1 MLNENETDH
10 FNKEKTNQKG
20 KISQKKIS
28 KELIRP
34 KNYTW
39 KGLFKIMN
47 KSRKIWHMSKFN
59 DELTLTLDTQS
70 LNKYIYSNLKYCN
83 KNPNLRLKNN
93 ILESELNSF
102 FQTNLFDILSE
113 EKKLYDYYDELF
125 LNKQYIPKKDEND
138 EILYSAFITNYRELF
153 YNIQKDKKS
162 MRQLKKLRWYLIMDD
177 DNFSEDSNKNNKFNL
192 DNDDFLQD
200 FSKEIEN
207 NNDSFDEIETKML
220 YDEYAKNQKEK
231 KMDNLDEIYEKNII
245 NDSLIDKLLKNE
257 KKPFFYI
264 IKLIYLSINIFC
276 KAAICHLLNSYSDL
290 EDIKTEDGKYLI
302 NEYLLLFNNF
312 VDSCILINKK
322 CTNINIVMN
331 YLYNELYENYPNFP
345 KFSIFRMCIRI
356 WFTEANTHLIGEN
369 TLLSKIKD
377 KICSIF
383 SNNLK
388 EELFSKMEDMSKSNQ
403 INSYNSIKANF
414 DKKSFALNTSYI
426 LFKSDNPSFKTNNI
440 FSPYDFGSEYINTYD
455 DSDKQYKI
463 LDKGLSI
470 IYDTFSNEYSVY
482 ILNLSTIDT
491 NSFYNEIIINFNN
504 SIKYY
509 IEEIF
514 NKHLIDQKFDVKKVI
529 DKILNYFDNYF
540 FKSRI
545 FPNLR
550 RNIYE
555 KVYLELKNNLLKYIK
570 NKFLDKSFYHIQK
583 ENNFS
588 KNNSCS
594 TKSNLSTNL
603 TNRSLLQSSIFN
615 LNNDFD
621 ENINTNYDTYKK
633 EIVAYIQNNTECNG
647 KYLYNDIEQKVE
659 YINEKINIYE
669 LFESID
675 NWHKEHMNTILKN
688 DNVVKDEVF
697 NVKIKMNNGINIP
710 FSFNQL
716 KRYLLSYSL
725 QYDWGFIKK
734 VKNIDKYIKS
744 KNINEN
750 EDNDDI
756 EMAINNNNEIG
767 ENYFNDLDNL
777 GNMNDI
783 NNFAFNNLNNFDNIG
798 NINNNFAEYNLKNSF
813 FDY

>member
-10 FNKEKTNQKG
+10 FNKEKTNQKA
-20 KISQKKIS
+20 KINQKKIS
-28 KELIRP
+28 KELIGP

-39 KGLFKIMN
+39 KGLFKLMN

-59 DELTLTLDTQS
+59 NELTLDMQS
-70 LNKYIYSNLKYCN
+70 LNKFIYSNLKYCN
-83 KNPNLRLKNN
+83 KISNLRLKNN

-113 EKKLYDYYDELF
+113 EQKLYDYYDELF
-125 LNKQYIPKKDEND
+125 QNKQYIPKKDEND
-138 EILYSAFITNYRELF
+138 EILYGLFITNYRELF

-177 DNFSEDSNKNNKFNL
+177 DNLYEDNNKIIKFNL
-192 DNDDFLQD
+192 DNDDFLMN

-245 NDSLIDKLLKNE
+245 NDSIIDKLLNNE
-257 KKPFFYI
+257 KNPFFYI
-264 IKLIYLSINIFC
+264 IKLIYLSFNIFC

-290 EDIKTEDGKYLI
+290 EDIKAEDGKYLI
-302 NEYLLLFNNF
+302 NEYLLHFNNY

-322 CTNINIVMN
+322 CSNINIVMN
-331 YLYNELYENYPNFP
+331 YLYNELYENYPKFP

-388 EELFSKMEDMSKSNQ
+388 EELFSKMEDCSKNNK
-403 INSYNSIKANF
+403 INTYNSTKANF
-414 DKKSFALNTSYI
+414 DKKSFGLNTSYI

-440 FSPYDFGSEYINTYD
+440 FSPFDFGSEYINTYD

-514 NKHLIDQKFDVKKVI
+514 NEHLIGQKFDVKNI
-529 DKILNYFDNYF
+529 IENILNYFDNYF

-555 KVYLELKNNLLKYIK
+555 KVHLELKNNLLKYIE
-570 NKFLDKSFYHIQK
+570 NKYLDKSFDHNQK

-615 LNNDFD
+615 INNDFD
-621 ENINTNYDTYKK
+621 ENINTNYDAYKK
-633 EIVAYIQNNTECNG
+633 EIVTYIQNNLECNS
-647 KYLYNDIEQKVE
+647 KSLYNDIEQKVE

-675 NWHKEHMNTILKN
+675 NWHKEHINTILEN
-688 DNVVKDEVF
+688 DNAVKDEML
-697 NVKIKMNNGINIP
+697 NVKIKMNNRINIP
-710 FSFNQL
+710 FSFNHL
-716 KRYLLSYSL
+716 KRCLLSYSL

-734 VKNIDKYIKS
+734 VKNIENYIKS

-756 EMAINNNNEIG
+756 EMEMNNNNEIG

-777 GNMNDI
+777 GNMNNINDFVLNDI
-783 NNFAFNNLNNFDNIG
+783 NNFDNIG